1 MAYEFENVMPTKA
14 FESQLRQLPESTKSL
29 FPFGTNMGKKVG
41 EEAYFNQFGSMV
53 ARKGRVRKGKHEKD
67 DGVYKRRRVT
77 PDFAYLATDLDS
89 KDAVTSLVDPKSQ
102 LAMQV
107 KHALTRQMSQDF
119 VDAAFGT
126 AYTGKAGGTSE
137 AFNAASTDVIAAAEG
152 AAASTG
158 MNADKL
164 VYAIEKI
171 QNQGFDLSDPMNELT
186 LVMAPRQSSDAKLDA
201 VLSNYDYLSGR
212 ILSGININ
220 DGFMGIRNVITDP
233 MCPYANNAATG
244 INASWS
250 DNGLAADDT
259 DANDVR
265 MAFLF
270 VKSAIAHAMWEDP
283 IVRVDELQEQHY
295 DFQLYSRV
303 QYGLTRM
310 YAQGGIIGILCDE
323 SPA

>member
-1 MAYEFENVMPTKA
+1 MANEFYDVMPTKA
-14 FESQLRQLPESTKSL
+14 FESQLRQLPESVKSL
-29 FPFGTNMGKKVG
+29 FPFGTNMGQQVG
-41 EEAYFNQFGSMV
+41 EEAYFNQFGSMT

-67 DGVYKRRRVT
+67 EGVYKRRRVT

-89 KDAVTSLVDPKSQ
+89 KDAVSSLVNPKSQ
-102 LAMQV
+102 LAMQI

-119 VDAAFGT
+119 ITAAFGT

-137 AFNAASTDVIAAAEG
+137 TFSSADIIAASVGSTG
-152 AAASTG
+152 STG

-171 QNQGFDLSDPMNELT
+171 QNKGFDLSDPMNELT
-186 LVMAPRQSSDAKLDA
+186 LVMGPKQASDAKLDS

-212 ILSGININ
+212 ILSGINIP
-220 DGFMGIRNVITDP
+220 DGFMGIRNVISDA

-244 INASWS
+244 VNSLWT
-250 DNGLAADDT
+250 DNGLAQDDT
-259 DANDVR
+259 GAADIR

-270 VKSAIAHAMWEDP
+270 VKSAIAYSMWEDP

-295 DFQLYSRV
+295 DWQLYSRV
-303 QYGLTRM
+303 QYGITRM
-310 YAQGGIIGILCDE
+310 YESGGVIGILCDQ
-323 SPA
+323 SP